1 MEPLE
6 QDGGVQALVEAMK
19 ENDRPEMASNL
30 LELTRRVDELE
41 AQNRALEETV
51 RGMQKEIAALK
62 ASRFSVEHT
71 ILGAFA
77 ALQASVDSIKEQL
90 GKVREGVTAWARDS
104 AESVKLHGVSAL
116 DKSVS
121 LLHVRPAMEAA
132 QHGIQAALESVRAAV
147 DRAEDTGFQ
156 LREAG
161 RALKNASRA
170 AMGKEENFTPAAQE
184 GRFQKTLLAPIR
196 GVKGTLNGMN
206 EKALGAVGALEKLEQ
221 SGRESRERLTEK
233 KSVREELRQSKR
245 EAAARALPAPDIT
258 RKPPEAAM
266 AL

>member
-6 QDGGVQALVEAMK
+6 QDSGVQALIETMK

-30 LELTRRVDELE
+30 LQLTRRVDELE
-41 AQNRALEETV
+41 AKNRALEETV
-51 RGMQKEIAALK
+51 RGMQKEITALK
-62 ASRFSVEHT
+62 ASRFPVEHT
-71 ILGAFA
+71 VLAAFA
-77 ALQASVDSIKEQL
+77 ALRASVDGVKEQL

-104 AESVKLHGVSAL
+104 VESVKLHGVSAL

-147 DRAEDTGFQ
+147 DRAEETGFQ

-161 RALKNASRA
+161 RALKNAARA
-170 AMGKEENFTPAAQE
+170 ATGKEENFTPAAQE

-206 EKALGAVGALEKLEQ
+206 EKALGAVGALEKLER
-221 SGRESRERLTEK
+221 SGSESRERLTEK
-233 KSVREELRQSKR
+233 KSVRAELAQRRR
-245 EAAARALPAPDIT
+245 EAAARAMPAPDMT

>member
-6 QDGGVQALVEAMK
+6 QDSGVKALVETMK
-19 ENDRPEMASNL
+19 ENDRPEMAANL
-30 LELTRRVDELE
+30 LDLTRRVDELE

-51 RGMQKEIAALK
+51 RGMKAEIAALK
-62 ASRFSVEHT
+62 ASRFPVEHT
-71 ILGAFA
+71 LLGAFA
-77 ALQASVDSIKEQL
+77 ALQASVDGIKAQL
-90 GKVREGVTAWARDS
+90 SQAREGLKAWAKDS

-121 LLHVRPAMEAA
+121 FLHIKPALEAA
-132 QHGIQAALESVRAAV
+132 QSGIQKALENVRAAV
-147 DRAEDTGFQ
+147 DRAEETGFQ

-170 AMGKEENFTPAAQE
+170 FRGKEENLTPAVQE
-184 GRFQKTLLAPIR
+184 GRFQKTVLAPIR
-196 GVKGTLNGMN
+196 MVKGTLNGMN

-233 KSVREELRQSKR
+233 KSVRAELAQSRR
-245 EAAARALPAPDIT
+245 EAAARAMPAPDMT
-258 RKPPEAAM
+258 RKPLEAA
-266 AL
+266 L